1 MQRIELHFGDNR
13 DILDQLEENSIDS
26 IVTDPPYEIN
36 MMGKEWDRTGIAFDA
51 LMWAKCLR
59 VLKPGGYLLAFGGT
73 RTYHRMAC
81 AVEDAG
87 FRVVDQIVWL
97 FAQGYPKSHNLK
109 GEHEGWGSALKPAH
123 EPIVVAQ
130 KPFRGTIADNV
141 ARWGVGA
148 FNIDACRI
156 AHNET
161 LRVGSGGLWSHQ
173 NRDGE
178 ASKDRTYNQS
188 GATSFAAKPGPRGG
202 DAKGRWPANFLHD
215 GSPPVLEAFSEFGEK
230 TSGKPS
236 GTRKAGN
243 NVYGQ
248 LGEMPVTGY
257 GDTGSLARFFY
268 CPKATKADRE
278 EGLRGFSLQDAGM
291 KNTSGRGFSAS
302 DPNKPIKRRNT
313 CPTVKPVGLMRYL
326 CKLVTPPGGTVLDNF
341 MGSGSTGK
349 GAVMEGFGFVGI
361 DKHPE
366 HFPIAKAR
374 ILHAA
379 GKYKPQSK
387 IF

>member
-1 MQRIELHFGDNR
+1 MKQIELYFGDNR
-13 DILDQLEENSIDS
+13 DILDQLEENSVDS

-36 MMGKEWDRTGIAFDA
+36 MMDKEWDRTGIAFDA
-51 LMWAKCLR
+51 TMWHKCLR

-87 FRVVDQIVWL
+87 FRIVDQIVWL
-97 FAQGYPKSHNLK
+97 FAQGFPKSHNLK
-109 GEHEGWGSALKPAH
+109 GEHQGKGSALKPAH

-130 KPFRGTIADNV
+130 KPFKGTIAKNV
-141 ARWGVGA
+141 AKWGTGA
-148 FNIDACRI
+148 FNID
-156 AHNET
+156 ES
-161 LRVGSGGLWSHQ
+161 RVPFTGEQDLKNATWGRGTDILGGNFIGGIHSSGKT
-173 NRDGE
+173 NIE
-178 ASKDRTYNQS
+178 ANP
-188 GATSFAAKPGPRGG
+188 A
-202 DAKGRWPANFLHD
+202 GRWPANVLHD
-215 GSPPVLEAFSEFGEK
+215 GSDSVLEAFAEYGER

-236 GTRKAGN
+236 GIKKAAN
-243 NVYGQ
+243 NVFGQ
-248 LGEMPVTGY
+248 FGEKPLTGF
-257 GDTGSLARFFY
+257 GDSGSIARFFY

-278 EGLRGFSLQDAGM
+278 EGLRQFSLEEAGM
-291 KNTSGRGFSAS
+291 KNASGRGFARL
-302 DPNKPIKRRNT
+302 DPYSPVLRRNT

-349 GAVMEGFGFVGI
+349 GAVMEGFGFFGI
-361 DKHPE
+361 DNHPE

-387 IF
+387 IFDQPYHSI